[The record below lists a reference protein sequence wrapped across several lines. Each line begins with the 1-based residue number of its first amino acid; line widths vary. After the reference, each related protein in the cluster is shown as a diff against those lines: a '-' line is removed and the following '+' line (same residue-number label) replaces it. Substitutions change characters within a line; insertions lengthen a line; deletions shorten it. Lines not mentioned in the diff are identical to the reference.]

1 MRVKLKDVK
10 HLVKDFS
17 AEYDHKRIGRE
28 YYIDKYEM
36 NHPVVMY
43 CDDEDY
49 GGFVTTRL
57 QRRRRTE
64 DNILELTT
72 ANSIYVLEILS

>member
-1 MRVKLKDVK
+1 MKVKLKSVV
-10 HLVKDFS
+10 HLIKDFS
-17 AEYDHKRIGRE
+17 EEYDQKRIGRE
-28 YYIDKYEM
+28 YYIEKYEM
-36 NHPVVMY
+36 NQPVVMY

-57 QRRRRTE
+57 QRRRRK
-64 DNILELTT
+64 DDILELTT